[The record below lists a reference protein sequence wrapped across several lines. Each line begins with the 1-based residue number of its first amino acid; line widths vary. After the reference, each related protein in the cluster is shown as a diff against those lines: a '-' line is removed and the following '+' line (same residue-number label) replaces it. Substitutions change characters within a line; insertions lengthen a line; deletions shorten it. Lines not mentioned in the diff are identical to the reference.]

1 MANKKTRGDK
11 GSSSDASSVRASDAR
26 SSKKRAGDPSVT
38 TFLKKLG
45 GAPSTKGRSTPA
57 KGLLGDLQRSDLV
70 DAGRI
75 ASSEVPAG
83 LDTDRTVVHVEVS
96 TPRAA
101 ALGRKEERR
110 AFQEHVQ
117 VRSVFSGTATTTRTV
132 NLSGGGVFVETT
144 AVLEVGDPVM
154 LSFAMT
160 DGGTLTV
167 SGRVRW
173 VTPFGGVDDAVPGM
187 GISFVGLDEA
197 KRHRLERMLKRVP
210 RQDLSPTTDA

>member
-1 MANKKTRGDK
+1 MATKKSRGDK
-11 GSSSDASSVRASDAR
+11 GSSGEGKAAKASEPRAT
-26 SSKKRAGDPSVT
+26 KKRTGDPSVT
-38 TFLKKLG
+38 TFLQKLG
-45 GAPSTKGRSTPA
+45 GAPSTKGRATPA

-75 ASSEVPAG
+75 APTDVPSG

-101 ALGRKEERR
+101 SLGRKEERR

-117 VRSVFSGTATTTRTV
+117 VRSVFSGTATSTRTV

-210 RQDLSPTTDA
+210 RQAASKPTDA